1 MQMADTVTLTDHDE
15 IRSWAAAR
23 AGFPAVVDV
32 SPESGTQA
40 MLRLVFDQQAY
51 EDEDRPERP
60 PNAGGYDLVEWDEW
74 FKIFDER
81 QLALVVAAD
90 EPGRREEFPSV
101 HPKGREINS
110 WARRNFQC
118 PDMFASAHRIRW
130 RLTETPIAIVIHGRS
145 KERGDARRPEDPCR
159 EI

>member
-1 MQMADTVTLTDHDE
+1 MADTVTLTDHDE

-90 EPGRREEFPSV
+90 EPGRREEF
-101 HPKGREINS
+101 HQFIRRE
-110 WARRNFQC
+110 
-118 PDMFASAHRIRW
+118 
-130 RLTETPIAIVIHGRS
+130 E
-145 KERGDARRPEDPCR
+145 K
-159 EI
+159 